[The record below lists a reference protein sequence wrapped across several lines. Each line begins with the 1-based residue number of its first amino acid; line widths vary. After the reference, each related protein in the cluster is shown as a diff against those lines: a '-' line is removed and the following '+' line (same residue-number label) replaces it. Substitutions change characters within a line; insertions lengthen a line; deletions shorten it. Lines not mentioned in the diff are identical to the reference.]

1 MNGCLV
7 GALITWWLKKKKKKR
22 NQNGSQRCECR
33 IQTTLISIN
42 ASVTKLCLC
51 QTTGY
56 SNPLH
61 GKLVWSAIVKL
72 LLTANC
78 PLLLWPNSPPL
89 LFFCCHHLWIVS
101 TIGVRNQLAFSC
113 CLITGLW
120 ELFVCGDEM
129 YLGGIDFLS
138 MKSLSTTFP
147 PHWKT
152 ASHALPGNH
161 FIVTRIHPEILHY
174 LNLGCHL
181 TKVSIANWQR
191 LKERVKSHSC
201 PCVQRKGKSIHC
213 NALHY
218 HITTFLSSLENT
230 LEVIIDVNEMMCLP

>member
-1 MNGCLV
+1 
-7 GALITWWLKKKKKKR
+7 
-22 NQNGSQRCECR
+22 
-33 IQTTLISIN
+33 
-42 ASVTKLCLC
+42 
-51 QTTGY
+51 
-56 SNPLH
+56 
-61 GKLVWSAIVKL
+61 
-72 LLTANC
+72 
-78 PLLLWPNSPPL
+78 
-89 LFFCCHHLWIVS
+89 
-101 TIGVRNQLAFSC
+101 
-113 CLITGLW
+113 
-120 ELFVCGDEM
+120 M

-191 LKERVKSHSC
+191 LKERVKIHIC

-218 HITTFLSSLENT
+218 HITTFLSSPGALYMTNRPIEQLTLRNWRVAATNHCQTPIPCKYTWSDYWCKWNAVPSINSLFCKVAWPKAKREICGNSQFAKMQILTFGSIQSNWGLRINT
-230 LEVIIDVNEMMCLP
+230 I

>member
-1 MNGCLV
+1 
-7 GALITWWLKKKKKKR
+7 
-22 NQNGSQRCECR
+22 
-33 IQTTLISIN
+33 
-42 ASVTKLCLC
+42 
-51 QTTGY
+51 
-56 SNPLH
+56 
-61 GKLVWSAIVKL
+61 
-72 LLTANC
+72 
-78 PLLLWPNSPPL
+78 
-89 LFFCCHHLWIVS
+89 
-101 TIGVRNQLAFSC
+101 
-113 CLITGLW
+113 
-120 ELFVCGDEM
+120 M

-191 LKERVKSHSC
+191 LKERVKSHIC

-213 NALHY
+213 NALQY
-218 HITTFLSSLENT
+218 HITTFLSLPGALYMTNRPMEQLTLRNWRTTATNHGSAKKMGNSTEATDAHEPRFGALSISSGISKNT
-230 LEVIIDVNEMMCLP
+230 GSNTIVNRERLAQLQLYQQQ